1 MNLSEKLK
9 DAEEGLKG
17 LSKEEQEKRVNE
29 VLSSLS
35 EEELEELKRQQCVFC
50 LIIDGKIDAYDI
62 YEDSMVKAVLDIK
75 PANKGHVVLFPK
87 EHYQIMSLMPDKLVE
102 HIFKIANMLSRAVF
116 DGVKANGTNIY
127 VANGNVAGQISNH
140 VLVHVIPR
148 FNDDHIVIPWKS
160 KEFSEE
166 EMKNITK
173 EIKSKIVK
181 KEDVK
186 KEVKIEAIAEREK
199 RRIP

>member
-116 DGVKANGTNIY
+116 DGVKAN
-127 VANGNVAGQISNH
+127 
-140 VLVHVIPR
+140 
-148 FNDDHIVIPWKS
+148 
-160 KEFSEE
+160 
-166 EMKNITK
+166 
-173 EIKSKIVK
+173 
-181 KEDVK
+181 
-186 KEVKIEAIAEREK
+186 
-199 RRIP
+199 